1 MGYDAVTVAM
11 TVWPTDAGF
20 GNTLNVTASEIPADK
35 SIINRIANSVK
46 KDALFPLFIS
56 PP

>member
-11 TVWPTDAGF
+11 TVWPTDVGF